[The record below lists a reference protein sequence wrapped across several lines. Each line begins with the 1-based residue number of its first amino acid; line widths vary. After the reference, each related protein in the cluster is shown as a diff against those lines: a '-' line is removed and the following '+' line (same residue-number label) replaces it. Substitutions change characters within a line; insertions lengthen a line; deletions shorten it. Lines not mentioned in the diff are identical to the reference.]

1 MHKFSILFSLVAL
14 VVATACTV
22 KEQEEVLPVLPQYEE
37 FYATI
42 EQPSETTDTK
52 TYADDQFRVLWHA
65 DDRITIFNKYT
76 YNQQYAFKGETGDNA
91 GSFSKVAGDEFVTGN
106 DISDIYA
113 VYPYQQSTKIS
124 NDGVIAITLPSE
136 QTWVEGSFGA
146 GANTMLSATPDN
158 QLKFRNTG
166 SILAFKLFGS
176 NVQVS
181 SITLRGNNG
190 ERIAGSALVTM
201 PVGGTPSLAMQ
212 SDATQSITLS
222 CPTLVTIG
230 SSADS
235 CTEFWFVVPPTNFT
249 KGFTITVTCADGSTF
264 AKATDKSI
272 SIARNHVNS
281 MAPVEVVLEQPA
293 AVPEYVDLGLPSG
306 LKWATFNIGATK
318 PEEYGD
324 YFAWGETEPKSNY
337 HWSTYKWCN
346 GSSNSLTKYNYDS
359 SYGTVDNKTVLD
371 PEDDAAHVNWG
382 GSWRTPTD
390 AELIELKSNCN
401 WVWTGNYNGTGVTGM
416 IVTSNR
422 AGFTD
427 KSIFLPAAGVRSSQ
441 YELQGAWGGYWSA
454 SLYTGYQGSAW
465 IL

>member
-235 CTEFWFVVPPTNFT
+235 CTEFWSSFPRR
-249 KGFTITVTCADGSTF
+249 
-264 AKATDKSI
+264 I
-272 SIARNHVNS
+272 SQR
-281 MAPVEVVLEQPA
+281 
-293 AVPEYVDLGLPSG
+293 
-306 LKWATFNIGATK
+306 
-318 PEEYGD
+318 
-324 YFAWGETEPKSNY
+324 
-337 HWSTYKWCN
+337 
-346 GSSNSLTKYNYDS
+346 
-359 SYGTVDNKTVLD
+359 
-371 PEDDAAHVNWG
+371 
-382 GSWRTPTD
+382 
-390 AELIELKSNCN
+390 
-401 WVWTGNYNGTGVTGM
+401 
-416 IVTSNR
+416 
-422 AGFTD
+422 
-427 KSIFLPAAGVRSSQ
+427 
-441 YELQGAWGGYWSA
+441 A
-454 SLYTGYQGSAW
+454 SLSQ
-465 IL
+465 